1 MHSTPRSLLA
11 LAVALLLG
19 AAGCSQHT
27 PSTSSGPS
35 ATAAPQ
41 STHAAA
47 AAHPKTS
54 DDDAGLVQESTG
66 SCPDPEKIAA
76 SERDRASCFHLQPA
90 RTVVQKRAAAKT
102 KKTAGKTSG
111 GRTAAATKGKAPQKN
126 AAAKSSKT
134 AKTAKGKEIKPTAA
148 KTAVKTT
155 TKTATNK
162 HGKQNAKPA
171 AAPEVLE
178 YRTVGLCQPQSLIY
192 ARCRTGIKTCQL
204 GDTSPV
210 QWFACA
216 RKNGA
221 TTAIPTAGS
230 VIVLDANSGRNMPTG
245 HPAYVEE
252 VAKNQDGTWTLR
264 ISHTNYDRKC
274 HLDQDATVLFDPK
287 RMTASFESGPWG
299 PWAKN
304 LKVMGFIL
312 Q

>member
-19 AAGCSQHT
+19 AAGCSHHSPAAS
-27 PSTSSGPS
+27 PSNPS
-35 ATAAPQ
+35 ATVTPQPIAAATARPE
-41 STHAAA
+41 TPFDAAA
-47 AAHPKTS
+47 AAVSKTT
-54 DDDAGLVQESTG
+54 DG
-66 SCPDPEKIAA
+66 CPNPQKIAA
-76 SERDRASCFHLQPA
+76 SERERASCFHLQPA

-102 KKTAGKTSG
+102 KKTAGKTSS
-111 GRTAAATKGKAPQKN
+111 RTAAATKGKP
-126 AAAKSSKT
+126 AAA
-134 AKTAKGKEIKPTAA
+134 
-148 KTAVKTT
+148 KTT
-155 TKTATNK
+155 TKAAAKTEAKTTAKK
-162 HGKQNAKPA
+162 HGKQNAKSA

-178 YRTVGLCQPQSLIY
+178 YRTVGVCQPQSLIY

-204 GDTSPV
+204 GNTSPV

-221 TTAIPTAGS
+221 TTAISTAGS

-274 HLDQDATVLFDPK
+274 HLDQDATVLFDPQ

>member
-1 MHSTPRSLLA
+1 M
-11 LAVALLLG
+11 
-19 AAGCSQHT
+19 
-27 PSTSSGPS
+27 
-35 ATAAPQ
+35 
-41 STHAAA
+41 
-47 AAHPKTS
+47 
-54 DDDAGLVQESTG
+54 
-66 SCPDPEKIAA
+66 
-76 SERDRASCFHLQPA
+76 
-90 RTVVQKRAAAKT
+90 VQKRAAAKT
-102 KKTAGKTSG
+102 KITAGKTSG

-134 AKTAKGKEIKPTAA
+134 AKTAKGKEIKPAA
-148 KTAVKTT
+148 KTA
-155 TKTATNK
+155 KTATK
-162 HGKQNAKPA
+162 AAAKTHGKQSAKPA
-171 AAPEVLE
+171 PAVAPEVLE

-312 Q
+312 R